1 MLLVAV
7 MQYLTE
13 AEAIRRAIAHY
24 KTAKTLWLDT
34 EVADYQTEPKLSL
47 IQILDDSSD
56 RTGEQ
61 VTILDVL
68 HQPELVEEFVDK
80 IMLDSTIEKV
90 FHNASYDLQ
99 FLSKKAPNVTCT
111 LKMVANLPY
120 YLVPL
125 PNRQLKTL
133 AEHLCHFEQVDS
145 TEQTGDWG
153 QRPLSDRQ
161 LLYAKMDPVYVAQ
174 VHHQLLHLSE
184 LIEPDP
190 ESEDIAALT
199 LRYRQIEERWKQVNT
214 EMEHLKKRLKQ
225 AMEIQAVSEVAGFK
239 LSNSRRTKKKVSFT
253 QLAAVVEAVNLDVD
267 FPIEL
272 TKEIQKQLA
281 EVIEQLPIEE
291 ETTTY
296 PRLTVKEAEADEL
309 PF

>member
-1 MLLVAV
+1 

-47 IQILDDSSD
+47 IQILDNSSD
-56 RTGEQ
+56 RTGER

-80 IMLDSTIEKV
+80 IMLNSTIEKV

-99 FLSKKAPNVTCT
+99 FLGKAPNVTCT
-111 LKMVANLPY
+111 LKMVAELPY

-153 QRPLSDRQ
+153 KRPLSDRQ

-174 VHHQLLHLSE
+174 VHDRLLHLSE

-190 ESEDIAALT
+190 ESEDLAALT

-214 EMEHLKKRLKQ
+214 EMEHLKKRLKR
-225 AMEIQAVSEVAGFK
+225 AMETQAVSEVAGFK
-239 LSNSRRTKKKVSFT
+239 LSNSRRTKKQVSFT

-267 FPIEL
+267 FSIEL

-281 EVIEQLPIEE
+281 EVLEQLPIIE

-296 PRLTVKEAEADEL
+296 SRLTVKEAEADEL

>member
-1 MLLVAV
+1 

-56 RTGEQ
+56 RTGER

-80 IMLDSTIEKV
+80 IMLNSTIEKV

-99 FLSKKAPNVTCT
+99 FLGKAPNVTCT
-111 LKMVANLPY
+111 LKMVAELPY

-153 QRPLSDRQ
+153 KRPLSDRQ

-174 VHHQLLHLSE
+174 VHDRLLHLSE

-190 ESEDIAALT
+190 ESEDLAALT

-214 EMEHLKKRLKQ
+214 EMEHLKKRLKR
-225 AMEIQAVSEVAGFK
+225 AMETQAVSEVAGFK
-239 LSNSRRTKKKVSFT
+239 LSNSRRKKKQVSFT

-267 FPIEL
+267 FSIEL

-296 PRLTVKEAEADEL
+296 SRLTVKEAEADEL

>member
-1 MLLVAV
+1 
-7 MQYLTE
+7 
-13 AEAIRRAIAHY
+13 
-24 KTAKTLWLDT
+24 
-34 EVADYQTEPKLSL
+34 
-47 IQILDDSSD
+47 
-56 RTGEQ
+56 
-61 VTILDVL
+61 
-68 HQPELVEEFVDK
+68 
-80 IMLDSTIEKV
+80 MLDSTIEKV

-99 FLSKKAPNVTCT
+99 FLSKAPNVTCT
-111 LKMVANLPY
+111 LKMAANIPY

-125 PNRQLKTL
+125 PNRRLKTL

-153 QRPLSDRQ
+153 KRPLSDRQ

-174 VHHQLLHLSE
+174 VHDRLLHLSE

-190 ESEDIAALT
+190 ESEDLAALT

-225 AMEIQAVSEVAGFK
+225 AMETQAVSEVAGFK
-239 LSNSRRTKKKVSFT
+239 LSHSRRTKKQVSFT

-267 FPIEL
+267 FSIEL

-281 EVIEQLPIEE
+281 EVLEQLPIEE

-296 PRLTVKEAEADEL
+296 SRLTVKEAEADEL

>member
-1 MLLVAV
+1 

-56 RTGEQ
+56 RLGEH

-80 IMLDSTIEKV
+80 IMLNSTIEKV

-99 FLSKKAPNVTCT
+99 FLSKAPNVTCT
-111 LKMVANLPY
+111 LKMVAKIPY

-153 QRPLSDRQ
+153 KRPLSDRQ

-174 VHHQLLHLSE
+174 VHDRLLHLSE

-190 ESEDIAALT
+190 ESEDLAALT

-214 EMEHLKKRLKQ
+214 EMEHLKKRVKR
-225 AMEIQAVSEVAGFK
+225 AMETQAVSEVAGFK
-239 LSNSRRTKKKVSFT
+239 LTNSRRTKKQVSFT
-253 QLAAVVEAVNLDVD
+253 QLAAVVEAVDLDVD

-291 ETTTY
+291 ETTIY
-296 PRLTVKEAEADEL
+296 SRLTVKEAEADEL

>member
-1 MLLVAV
+1 

-13 AEAIRRAIAHY
+13 AEAIRRAIAYY

-56 RTGEQ
+56 RLGEH

-80 IMLDSTIEKV
+80 IMLNSTIEKV

-99 FLSKKAPNVTCT
+99 FLSKAPNVTCT
-111 LKMVANLPY
+111 LKMAANIPY

-125 PNRQLKTL
+125 PNRRLKTL

-153 QRPLSDRQ
+153 KRPLSDRQ

-174 VHHQLLHLSE
+174 VHDRLLHLSE

-190 ESEDIAALT
+190 ESEDLAALT

-225 AMEIQAVSEVAGFK
+225 AMETQAVSEVAGFK
-239 LSNSRRTKKKVSFT
+239 LSHSRRTKKQVSFT

-267 FPIEL
+267 FSIEL

-281 EVIEQLPIEE
+281 EVLEQLPIEE

-296 PRLTVKEAEADEL
+296 SRLTVKEAEADEL